1 MSNEVKRV
9 EISLDDKSIEILK
22 KVNSLHRDSLINVA
36 LSLVQKTGYYKT
48 LSGETKDKIEKLE
61 DITSLDVNNQDTQSN
76 TSTNSTSN
84 SSTKNT
90 SNTQNTQ
97 NTPKKSTMTWDSF

>member
-1 MSNEVKRV
+1 MPNEVKRV
-9 EISLDDKSIEILK
+9 EISLDDKSIDILK

-48 LSGETKDKIEKLE
+48 LSGETDAKIEKLE
-61 DITSLDVNNQDTQSN
+61 DITSLDVESKDNINNQNTQSN
-76 TSTNSTSN
+76 SSTNSTSN
-84 SSTKNT
+84 
-90 SNTQNTQ
+90 Q